1 MTKPKTT
8 ARKPSTKLFNPYA
21 GMWLLG
27 SKHPLMVTARTS
39 KSVTLKYGG
48 VSMGKHFGEM
58 HEHKPS

>member
-1 MTKPKTT
+1 MTTKKTT
-8 ARKPSTKLFNPYA
+8 AKKSTANLFNPYA

-27 SKHPLMVTARTS
+27 SKHPLMVTHRTS

-48 VSMGKHFGEM
+48 VSLGKHFGEM